1 MLRHRRLPLLVTA
14 LVLALG
20 TTSACSD
27 LDGTEGKTWIT
38 GEGSLQ
44 QVPAGERGK
53 PVEVTGDDLDGD
65 PLDLADYRGKVVVL
79 NVYASWCP
87 PCRAEMPTVVQLAEH
102 ADAAQVAYLGVSIR
116 DNDSAARAFGEN
128 FGIGF
133 PSFSD
138 PSSAVLLALSDKLG
152 PYSLPSTVVLDREGR
167 VAALVLGKIP
177 GAVTMQDVVDDVV
190 AEGVAEGVSEAAAE
204 GAAEGV
210 AEDG

>member
-1 MLRHRRLPLLVTA
+1 MRGTSPSDMPRRRLPLLVAT
-14 LVLALG
+14 LLLAAAAS
-20 TTSACSD
+20 TACSD
-27 LDGTEGKTWIT
+27 LDGTDGKTWIT

-44 QVPAGERGK
+44 QVSVAERGRPVDVAGE
-53 PVEVTGDDLDGD
+53 DLEGA

-102 ADAAQVAYLGVSIR
+102 ADPAQVEYLGVNIR
-116 DNDSAARAFGEN
+116 DNGSAARAFVDN
-128 FGIGF
+128 QGIGF
-133 PSFSD
+133 PSFAD
-138 PSSAVLLALSDKLG
+138 PGSAVLLALSDKLG

-190 AEGVAEGVSEAAAE
+190 AE
-204 GAAEGV
+204 
-210 AEDG
+210 DG